1 MSASSPSNI
10 TRHSLTTIA
19 TELASQIA
27 RQSMPG
33 SSQIHIVQGTGPT
46 QLFVSNGS
54 RLHKISPDTAQHF
67 QQLIA
72 QQNETAIQETLVNM
86 GLHTAP
92 LIDDI
97 PLKSPPVYA
106 LSLAIAQKC
115 NMGCTYCY
123 ADQGDFGGPAKNMQ
137 LDTAKASID
146 LLLRDVPA
154 GGKVQLTFL
163 GGEPLINRKSLQAAT
178 VYAAEQ
184 GVQKNVTVNYS
195 LTTNGT
201 LLKPSDADFF
211 EEHGFAVTVSLD
223 GIGEQHDQQ
232 RPMKNGAGT
241 YQQIIE
247 KIQPLLS
254 KQQRMQVSARVTVTP
269 TQKDLGNT
277 LLEFVNMGFHS
288 IGFSPLLRA
297 ANGRDEMT
305 KADLEVM
312 LEGMIACG
320 LLFEQHVMQGKRFP
334 FLNMVNALKEI
345 AKGTHRPYPCG
356 AGAGYMGVSADGDM
370 FACHRFVNEPAGKMG
385 NIYDGVDATL
395 QNNWLSSRHVHQQEP
410 CNSCWAKYLC
420 GGGCHHEVLEKGR
433 HACDYIRGW
442 LHYTM
447 QAHERLSRLAPEWYR

>member
-1 MSASSPSNI
+1 MSASSSPNI
-10 TRHSLTTIA
+10 TKHSLNTIA

-33 SSQIHIVQGTGPT
+33 SSQIHIVPSTGHT

-54 RLHKISPDTAQHF
+54 RLHKISAGTAQHF
-67 QQLIA
+67 QQLITQHDEA
-72 QQNETAIQETLVNM
+72 AIHQELLRM
-86 GLHTAP
+86 GVDTTP
-92 LIDDI
+92 LIDDV

-123 ADQGDFGGPAKNMQ
+123 ADQGDFGGPAKNMP
-137 LDTAKASID
+137 LDTAKKSID
-146 LLLRDVPA
+146 LLLKDCAP
-154 GGKVQLTFL
+154 GSSVQVTFL
-163 GGEPLINRKSLQAAT
+163 GGEPLINRKSLREAAI
-178 VYAAEQ
+178 YATHA
-184 GVQKNVTVNYS
+184 GAQKNVQVKFS

-201 LLKPSDADFF
+201 LLKPDDATFF
-211 EEHGFAVTVSLD
+211 EEYGFAVTVSLD
-223 GIGEQHDQQ
+223 GIGEQHDRQ

-241 YQQIIE
+241 YQLIME
-247 KIQPLLS
+247 KIQPLL
-254 KQQRMQVSARVTVTP
+254 KAQRRMQVSARVTVTP
-269 TQKDLGNT
+269 TQKNLGDT
-277 LLEFVNMGFHS
+277 LMEFVNMGFHS
-288 IGFSPLLRA
+288 VGFSPLLRA

-305 KADLEVM
+305 KQDLEIM

-370 FACHRFVNEPAGKMG
+370 FACHRFVNEAAGAMG
-385 NIYDGVDATL
+385 NIYDGVDPTL
-395 QNNWLSSRHVHQQEP
+395 QNNWLQSRHVHQQEP

-447 QAHERLSRLAPEWYR
+447 QAHERLSRLAPGWYQ